1 MATTRSLE
9 EVYED
14 VGRPLTA
21 AEYIESLSPDVDIVN
36 HPSHYTSGKIEC
48 IDYIEDALTPEEY
61 RGYLRGCM
69 IKYQHRL
76 MHKGSAKQNAEKM
89 RWYNDKLIDTL

>member
-1 MATTRSLE
+1 MDTTRSLE
-9 EVYED
+9 EVYES
-14 VGRPLTA
+14 VEKPLTA
-21 AEYIESLSPDVDIVN
+21 DEYMSKHGLDVDVVN

-48 IDYIEDALTPEEY
+48 INYIEDALTPEEF

-89 RWYNDKLIDTL
+89 RWYNDKLIGIL